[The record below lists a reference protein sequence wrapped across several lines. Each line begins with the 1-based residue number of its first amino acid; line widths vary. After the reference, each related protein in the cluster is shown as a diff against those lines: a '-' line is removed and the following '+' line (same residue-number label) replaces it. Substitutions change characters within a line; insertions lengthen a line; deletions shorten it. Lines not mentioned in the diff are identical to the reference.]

1 MTSCGPD
8 TGSVWSKHVSRRGR
22 SSGKRAVHSAVLR
35 AAILTSFMATCQHH
49 KIAPVAY
56 LRDVLGRVAQHSLT
70 KLDEL
75 LPANRTTATD

>member
-1 MTSCGPD
+1 
-8 TGSVWSKHVSRRGR
+8 
-22 SSGKRAVHSAVLR
+22 
-35 AAILTSFMATCQHH
+35 MATCQHH